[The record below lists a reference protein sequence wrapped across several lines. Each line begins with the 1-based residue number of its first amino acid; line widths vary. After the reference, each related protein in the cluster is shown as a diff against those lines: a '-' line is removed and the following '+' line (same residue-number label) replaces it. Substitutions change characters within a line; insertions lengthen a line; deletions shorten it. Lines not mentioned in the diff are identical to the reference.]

1 MLLWTTIVTKLGRNV
16 TMDGVNYK
24 TTKNC
29 NYWGPYLHFLSK
41 LLITHSVFALFIQL
55 SNKKTGHAQCPV
67 SNHYFY
73 ACDLLNLKVY
83 SLKVMKHLFFS
94 SYNLYF
100 SDSKLS
106 LIVMVVA

>member
-1 MLLWTTIVTKLGRNV
+1 MGSL
-16 TMDGVNYK
+16 NYK

-29 NYWGPYLHFLSK
+29 NYWYPYLHFLPN
-41 LLITHSVFALFIQL
+41 LLITVLVFVPSAKTAY
-55 SNKKTGHAQCPV
+55 KKMGHAQCPV

-73 ACDLLNLKVY
+73 ACVLLNLNVY